1 VADTFLISNMDGTT
15 ESAEIVDRFTMQ
27 VAGTRAEF
35 ATHVT
40 TDPQNKGLKKL
51 SHYATGMC
59 LTWVPASAD
68 VTQCRILAEEVF
80 SRYSKAKILQRFS
93 EPEQINTAASEVPT
107 HPPKEDDMSLEQAIE
122 KNTAAVAELTAA
134 LLQHIAN
141 NPGKA
146 AAAAPAADT
155 AKAEEKP
162 AAKEKVKPPKEEKK
176 AEAPKEELKPAEL
189 NLDTDI
195 KPLAVKLA
203 ADKGRDALV
212 ALLQRLGVAG
222 DAPKTSGLK
231 ATQYGDFIE
240 LANKTLAGEYDP
252 MASETAEDDV

>member
-1 VADTFLISNMDGTT
+1 MDGTT
-15 ESAEIVDRFTMQ
+15 ESAEIIDRFTML

-35 ATHVT
+35 ATHIT

-51 SHYATGMC
+51 SHFATGMC

-93 EPEQINTAASEVPT
+93 EPEQINTAASAVQT
-107 HPPKEDDMSLEQAIE
+107 HQPPKEDDMSLEQAIE

-146 AAAAPAADT
+146 STTPAVDT
-155 AKAEEKP
+155 LKAEEKP
-162 AAKEKVKPPKEEKK
+162 KAEKTVKAPKEEKK
-176 AEAPKEELKPAEL
+176 VEPPKEETKPAEL
-189 NLDTDI
+189 SLDTDI

-231 ATQYGDFIE
+231 PTQYGDFIE